1 MIQEAIS
8 YIVVATSAVLE
19 MFRQL
24 LDATGTTQIWIAGIC
39 FVFFV
44 SIILM
49 PFRGGNPIGSGGFVG
64 FLSNKVNSHKKAGR
78 KPSHED

>member
-1 MIQEAIS
+1 MVQDAIS
-8 YIVVATSAVLE
+8 YVVVTASAVLE
-19 MFRQL
+19 MFTQL
-24 LDATGTTQIWIAGIC
+24 LEATETLELWIAGVS

-64 FLSNKVNSHKKAGR
+64 FLSNKVNSHKKTGR
-78 KPSHED
+78 KSSHED

>member
-1 MIQEAIS
+1 MVQEAIS
-8 YIVVATSAVLE
+8 YVVVAASSALE
-19 MFRQL
+19 MFLQL
-24 LDATGTTQIWIAGIC
+24 LEATETTQLWIAGVC

-64 FLSNKVNSHKKAGR
+64 FLTNKVNSHKRTGR

>member
-1 MIQEAIS
+1 MVQEAIS
-8 YIVVATSAVLE
+8 FVVVASSAVLE

-24 LDATGTTQIWIAGIC
+24 LDATETTQLWIAGIS

-64 FLSNKVNSHKKAGR
+64 FLANKVNSHKKTGK
-78 KPSHED
+78 KPGHED

>member
-1 MIQEAIS
+1 MVQEAITFV
-8 YIVVATSAVLE
+8 VVASSAVLE
-19 MFRQL
+19 MFKQL
-24 LDATGTTQIWIAGIC
+24 LDATGTAELWIAGIS

-64 FLSNKVNSHKKAGR
+64 FLSNKVNSHKKTGR
-78 KPSHED
+78 KSSHED

>member
-1 MIQEAIS
+1 MVEDAIS
-8 YIVVATSAVLE
+8 YVVITTSAILE
-19 MFRQL
+19 MITQL
-24 LDATGTTQIWIAGIC
+24 FEATGTTKLWIAGIS

-64 FLSNKVNSHKKAGR
+64 FVANRVNSHKKSSR
-78 KPSHED
+78 KTANDD